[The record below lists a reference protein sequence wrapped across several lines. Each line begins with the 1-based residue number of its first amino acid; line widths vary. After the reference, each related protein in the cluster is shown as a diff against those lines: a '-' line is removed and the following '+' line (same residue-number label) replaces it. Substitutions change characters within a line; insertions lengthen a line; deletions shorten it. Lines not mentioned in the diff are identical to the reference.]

1 MSSLAPKPKVVA
13 AVVGGIIAS
22 AVLSNISLITPDL
35 FTGLGKASGLVYG
48 LTITLIIG
56 VCGWLK
62 SDGAPS
68 DPQKDATASD
78 TPSVPQPDASP
89 ATSFAATQA
98 KLDALAPLPEQPYVP
113 LDKPADTAT
122 TTIA

>member
-1 MSSLAPKPKVVA
+1 MSSLTPKPKVVA

-22 AVLSNISLITPDL
+22 AILSNITLITPDL

-48 LTITLIIG
+48 LTITLIMG
-56 VCGWLK
+56 LCGWLK
-62 SDGAPS
+62 SEAASGD
-68 DPQKDATASD
+68 DTASD
-78 TPSVPQPDASP
+78 TPPAPQPDAAP
-89 ATSFAATQA
+89 AVSFAATQA

>member
-35 FTGLGKASGLVYG
+35 FSGLGKASGLVYG
-48 LTITLIIG
+48 LTITLVIG

-62 SDGAPS
+62 SDGAPA
-68 DPQKDATASD
+68 DTQKDAAAGD
-78 TPSVPQPDASP
+78 TPPVPQPAPASVFPKAAVDA
-89 ATSFAATQA
+89 AIAA
-98 KLDALAPLPEQPYVP
+98 LPVQEYVP
-113 LDKPADTAT
+113 LDKPAVTDPA
-122 TTIA
+122 TIA